1 MAEGNVRKRGD
12 KWYYSFEAAQVDGK
26 RKRIEHVAGYSEK
39 EAKKALRKAIDEY
52 ERGTVEIRL
61 NKMSVADYFNYWLKN
76 YVERYLKYNTV
87 KNYRNILNRYIIPK
101 LGHYKVRTLSPE
113 MLQNFIDD
121 IAENSKNREGNPLA
135 QHTVAIIFT
144 VTKEALRRA
153 VYPYRILHENPMVYV
168 DMPKYA
174 PQPKKTKQDLKIISL
189 SQYKELLDFFPVAD
203 SFHMPLVIA
212 FNTGMRRGEICAL
225 TWDKIDLVD
234 HTITVDSNMIQHGSG
249 TYEIA
254 TPKTK
259 ASYRTID
266 IGQTLID
273 ELRAKHKSQMENQLR
288 YGRLYDKSNFVCT
301 EENGSPVLPNSIK
314 YKSRLVQEK
323 LNMNFNFHSLRHT
336 HATMLLE
343 AGEKMKVVSE
353 RLGHSRIS
361 TTMDTYS
368 HVTHK
373 MRKNTVNLIE
383 QINNFQ

>member
-26 RKRIEHVAGYSEK
+26 RKRIERVGGYSEK
-39 EAKKALRKAIDEY
+39 EARKALRKAIDEY
-52 ERGTVEIRL
+52 ENGNVQVKL
-61 NKMSVADYFNYWLKN
+61 DKMSVADYFNYWLVN
-76 YVERYLKYNTV
+76 YVERNLKYNTV
-87 KNYRNILNRYIIPK
+87 KNYRNILKKYIIPK
-101 LGHYKVRTLSPE
+101 LGKYRVRALSPE
-113 MLQNFIDD
+113 MLQEFIDD
-121 IAENSKNREGNPLA
+121 IADNATTKQGNPLA

-153 VYPYRILHENPMVYV
+153 VFPYRIIKDNPMAYV
-168 DMPKYA
+168 DMPKYE

-189 SQYKELLDFFPVAD
+189 DQYRELLNYFPAAD

-225 TWDKIDLVD
+225 TWDKIDLVNN
-234 HTITVDSNMIQHGSG
+234 TITVDSNMIQHGKG
-249 TYEIA
+249 TYELA
-254 TPKTK
+254 SPKTK

-266 IGQTLID
+266 IGQTLVN
-273 ELRAKHKSQMENQLR
+273 ELKEKRKSQMENQMR
-288 YGRLYDKSNFVCT
+288 YGHLYDKSNFVCT
-301 EENGSPVLPNSIK
+301 EENGSPVLPNTIK
-314 YKSRLVQEK
+314 YKARLVQDK
-323 LNMNFNFHSLRHT
+323 LHMNFNFHSLRHT

-373 MRKNTVNLIE
+373 MRKNTVSLIE
-383 QINNFQ
+383 QIQNE

>member
-26 RKRIEHVAGYSEK
+26 RKRIERVGGYSEK
-39 EAKKALRKAIDEY
+39 EARKALRKAIDEY
-52 ERGTVEIRL
+52 EHGNVQIKL
-61 NKMSVADYFNYWLKN
+61 DKMSVADYFNYWLVN
-76 YVERYLKYNTV
+76 YVERNLKYNTV
-87 KNYRNILNRYIIPK
+87 KNYRNILKKYIIPK
-101 LGHYKVRTLSPE
+101 LGKYRVRTLSPE
-113 MLQNFIDD
+113 MLQEFIDD
-121 IAENSKNREGNPLA
+121 IADNATTKQGNPLA

-153 VYPYRILHENPMVYV
+153 VFPYRIIKDNPMAYV
-168 DMPKYA
+168 DMPKYE
-174 PQPKKTKQDLKIISL
+174 PQPKKTKQDLKIITL
-189 SQYKELLDFFPVAD
+189 DQYRELLDYFPVAD
-203 SFHMPLVIA
+203 SFHIPLVIA

-225 TWDKIDLVD
+225 TWDKIDLVNN
-234 HTITVDSNMIQHGSG
+234 TITVDSNMIQHGKG
-249 TYEIA
+249 TYELA
-254 TPKTK
+254 SPKTK

-266 IGQTLID
+266 IGQTLVN
-273 ELRAKHKSQMENQLR
+273 ELKEKRKSQMENQMR

-301 EENGSPVLPNSIK
+301 EENGTPVLPNSIK
-314 YKSRLVQEK
+314 YKAQLVQDK
-323 LNMNFNFHSLRHT
+323 LHMNFNFHSLRHT

-373 MRKNTVNLIE
+373 MRKNTVSLIE
-383 QINNFQ
+383 QIQNE

>member
-26 RKRIEHVAGYSEK
+26 RKRIERVGGYSEK
-39 EAKKALRKAIDEY
+39 EARKALRKAIDEY
-52 ERGTVEIRL
+52 EHGNVQIKL
-61 NKMSVADYFNYWLKN
+61 DKMSVADYFNYWLVN
-76 YVERYLKYNTV
+76 YVERNLKYNTV
-87 KNYRNILNRYIIPK
+87 KNYRNILKKYIIPK
-101 LGHYKVRTLSPE
+101 LGKYRVRTLSPE
-113 MLQNFIDD
+113 MLQEFIDD
-121 IAENSKNREGNPLA
+121 IADNATTKQGNPLA

-153 VYPYRILHENPMVYV
+153 VFPYRIIKDNPMAYV
-168 DMPKYA
+168 DMPKYE
-174 PQPKKTKQDLKIISL
+174 PQPKKTKQDLKIITL
-189 SQYKELLDFFPVAD
+189 DQYRELLDYFPVAD
-203 SFHMPLVIA
+203 SFHIPLVIA

-225 TWDKIDLVD
+225 TWDKIDLVNN
-234 HTITVDSNMIQHGSG
+234 TITVDSNMIQHGKG
-249 TYEIA
+249 TYELA
-254 TPKTK
+254 SPKTK

-266 IGQTLID
+266 IGQTLVN
-273 ELRAKHKSQMENQLR
+273 ELKEKRKSQMENQMR

-301 EENGSPVLPNSIK
+301 EENGTPVLPNSIK
-314 YKSRLVQEK
+314 YKAQLVQDK
-323 LNMNFNFHSLRHT
+323 LHKNFNFHSLRHT

-373 MRKNTVNLIE
+373 MRKNTVSLIE
-383 QINNFQ
+383 QIQNE

>member
-26 RKRIEHVAGYSEK
+26 RKRIERVGGYSEK

-52 ERGTVEIRL
+52 ENGNVQIKL
-61 NKMSVADYFNYWLKN
+61 DKMSVTDYFNYWLVN
-76 YVERYLKYNTV
+76 YVERNLKYNTV
-87 KNYRNILNRYIIPK
+87 KNYRNILKKYIIPK
-101 LGHYKVRTLSPE
+101 LGKYKVRTLSPE
-113 MLQNFIDD
+113 MLQEFIDD
-121 IAENSKNREGNPLA
+121 ITDNATTKQGNPLA

-153 VYPYRILHENPMVYV
+153 VFPYRIIKDNPMAYV
-168 DMPKYA
+168 DMPKYE
-174 PQPKKTKQDLKIISL
+174 PQPKKTKQDLKIITL
-189 SQYKELLDFFPVAD
+189 DQYRELLNYFPVAD

-225 TWDKIDLVD
+225 TWDKIDLVNN
-234 HTITVDSNMIQHGSG
+234 TITVDSNMIQHGKG
-249 TYEIA
+249 TYELA
-254 TPKTK
+254 SPKTK

-266 IGQTLID
+266 IGQTLAN
-273 ELRAKHKSQMENQLR
+273 ELKGKRKSQMENQMR
-288 YGRLYDKSNFVCT
+288 YGHLYDKSNFVCT
-301 EENGSPVLPNSIK
+301 EENGSPVLPNTIK
-314 YKSRLVQEK
+314 YKARLVQDK
-323 LNMNFNFHSLRHT
+323 LHMNFNFHSLRHT

-373 MRKNTVNLIE
+373 MRKNTVSLIE
-383 QINNFQ
+383 QIQNE

>member
-26 RKRIEHVAGYSEK
+26 RKRIERVGGYSEK

-52 ERGTVEIRL
+52 ENGNVQIKL
-61 NKMSVADYFNYWLKN
+61 DKMSVADYFNYWLVN
-76 YVERYLKYNTV
+76 YVERNLKYNTV
-87 KNYRNILNRYIIPK
+87 KNYRNILKKYIIPK
-101 LGHYKVRTLSPE
+101 LGKYRVRTLSPE
-113 MLQNFIDD
+113 MLQEFIDD
-121 IAENSKNREGNPLA
+121 IAANATTKQGKPLA

-153 VYPYRILHENPMVYV
+153 VFPYRIIKDNPMAYV
-168 DMPKYA
+168 DMPKYE
-174 PQPKKTKQDLKIISL
+174 PQPKKTKQDLKIITL
-189 SQYKELLDFFPVAD
+189 DQYRELLDYFPVAD

-225 TWDKIDLVD
+225 TWNKIDLVNN
-234 HTITVDSNMIQHGSG
+234 TITVDSNMIQHGKG
-249 TYEIA
+249 TYELA
-254 TPKTK
+254 SPKTK

-266 IGQTLID
+266 IGQTLVN
-273 ELRAKHKSQMENQLR
+273 ELKEKRKSQMENQMR
-288 YGRLYDKSNFVCT
+288 YGHLYDKSNFVCT
-301 EENGSPVLPNSIK
+301 EENGSPVLPNTIK

-323 LNMNFNFHSLRHT
+323 LHMNFNFHSLRHT

-373 MRKNTVNLIE
+373 MRKNTVSLIE
-383 QINNFQ
+383 QIQNE

>member
-26 RKRIEHVAGYSEK
+26 RKRIERVGGYSEK

-52 ERGTVEIRL
+52 ENGNVQIKL
-61 NKMSVADYFNYWLKN
+61 DKMSVADYFNYWLVN
-76 YVERYLKYNTV
+76 YVERNLKYNTV
-87 KNYRNILNRYIIPK
+87 KNYRNILKKYIIPK
-101 LGHYKVRTLSPE
+101 LGKYRVRTLSPE
-113 MLQNFIDD
+113 MLQEFIDD
-121 IAENSKNREGNPLA
+121 IADNATTKQGNPLA

-153 VYPYRILHENPMVYV
+153 VFPYRIIKDNPMAYV
-168 DMPKYA
+168 DMPKYE
-174 PQPKKTKQDLKIISL
+174 PQPKKTKQDLKIITL
-189 SQYKELLDFFPVAD
+189 DQYRELLDYFPVAD

-225 TWDKIDLVD
+225 TWDKIDLVNN
-234 HTITVDSNMIQHGSG
+234 TITVDSNMIQHGKG
-249 TYEIA
+249 TYELA
-254 TPKTK
+254 SPKTK

-266 IGQTLID
+266 IGQTLVN
-273 ELRAKHKSQMENQLR
+273 ELKEKRKSQMENQMR
-288 YGRLYDKSNFVCT
+288 YGHLYDKSNFVCT
-301 EENGSPVLPNSIK
+301 EENGSPVLPNTIK
-314 YKSRLVQEK
+314 YKTRLVQKK
-323 LNMNFNFHSLRHT
+323 LHMNFNFHSLRHT

-373 MRKNTVNLIE
+373 MRKNTVSLIE
-383 QINNFQ
+383 QIQNE

>member
-26 RKRIEHVAGYSEK
+26 RKRIERVGGYSEK
-39 EAKKALRKAIDEY
+39 EARKALRKAIDEY
-52 ERGTVEIRL
+52 EHGNVQIKL
-61 NKMSVADYFNYWLKN
+61 NKMSVADYFNYWLVN
-76 YVERYLKYNTV
+76 YVERNLKYNTV
-87 KNYRNILNRYIIPK
+87 KNYRNILKKYIIPK
-101 LGHYKVRTLSPE
+101 LGKYRVRTLSPE
-113 MLQNFIDD
+113 MLQEFIDD
-121 IAENSKNREGNPLA
+121 IADNATTKQGNPLA

-153 VYPYRILHENPMVYV
+153 VFPYRIIKDNPMAYV
-168 DMPKYA
+168 DMPKYE
-174 PQPKKTKQDLKIISL
+174 PQPKKTNQDLKIITL
-189 SQYKELLDFFPVAD
+189 DQYRELLDYFPVAD

-225 TWDKIDLVD
+225 TWDKIDLVNN
-234 HTITVDSNMIQHGSG
+234 TITVDSNMIQHGKG
-249 TYEIA
+249 TYELA
-254 TPKTK
+254 SPKTK

-266 IGQTLID
+266 IGQTLVN
-273 ELRAKHKSQMENQLR
+273 ELKEKRKSQMENQMR

-301 EENGSPVLPNSIK
+301 EENGTPVLPNSIK
-314 YKSRLVQEK
+314 YKAQLVQDK
-323 LNMNFNFHSLRHT
+323 LHMNFNFHSLRHT

-373 MRKNTVNLIE
+373 MPKNTVSLIE
-383 QINNFQ
+383 QIQNE

>member
-26 RKRIEHVAGYSEK
+26 RKRIERVGGYSEK

-52 ERGTVEIRL
+52 ENGNVQIKL
-61 NKMSVADYFNYWLKN
+61 DKMSVADYFNYWLVN
-76 YVERYLKYNTV
+76 YVERNLKYNTV
-87 KNYRNILNRYIIPK
+87 KNYRNILKKYIIPK
-101 LGHYKVRTLSPE
+101 LGKYRVRTLSPE
-113 MLQNFIDD
+113 MLQEFIDD
-121 IAENSKNREGNPLA
+121 IADNATTKQGNPLA

-153 VYPYRILHENPMVYV
+153 VFPYRIIKDNPMAYV
-168 DMPKYA
+168 DMPKYE
-174 PQPKKTKQDLKIISL
+174 PQPKKTKQDLKIITL
-189 SQYKELLDFFPVAD
+189 DQYRELMDYFPVAD

-225 TWDKIDLVD
+225 TWDKVDLVNN
-234 HTITVDSNMIQHGSG
+234 TITVDSNMIQHGKG
-249 TYEIA
+249 TYELA
-254 TPKTK
+254 SPKTK

-266 IGQTLID
+266 IGKTLVN
-273 ELRAKHKSQMENQLR
+273 ELKGKRKSQMENQMR
-288 YGRLYDKSNFVCT
+288 YGHLYDKSNFVCT
-301 EENGSPVLPNSIK
+301 EENGSPVLPNTIK
-314 YKSRLVQEK
+314 YKARLVQDK
-323 LNMNFNFHSLRHT
+323 LHMNFNFHSLRHT

-373 MRKNTVNLIE
+373 MRKNTVSLIE
-383 QINNFQ
+383 QIQNE

>member
-26 RKRIEHVAGYSEK
+26 RKRIERVGGYSEK
-39 EAKKALRKAIDEY
+39 EARKALRKAIDEY
-52 ERGTVEIRL
+52 ENGNVQIKL
-61 NKMSVADYFNYWLKN
+61 DKMSVADYFNYWLIN
-76 YVERYLKYNTV
+76 YVERNLKYNTV
-87 KNYRNILNRYIIPK
+87 KNYRNILKKYIIPK
-101 LGHYKVRTLSPE
+101 LGKYRVRTLSPE
-113 MLQNFIDD
+113 MLQEFIDD
-121 IAENSKNREGNPLA
+121 IAANATTKQGKPLA

-153 VYPYRILHENPMVYV
+153 VFPYRIIKDNPMAYV
-168 DMPKYA
+168 DMPKYE
-174 PQPKKTKQDLKIISL
+174 PQPKKTKQDLKIITL
-189 SQYKELLDFFPVAD
+189 DQYRELLDYFPTAD

-225 TWDKIDLVD
+225 TWDKIDLVNN
-234 HTITVDSNMIQHGSG
+234 TITIDSNMIQHGKG
-249 TYEIA
+249 TYELA
-254 TPKTK
+254 SPKTK

-266 IGQTLID
+266 IGKTLVN
-273 ELRAKHKSQMENQLR
+273 ELKGKRKSQMENQMR
-288 YGRLYDKSNFVCT
+288 YGHLYDKSNFVCT
-301 EENGSPVLPNSIK
+301 EENGSPVLPNTIK
-314 YKSRLVQEK
+314 YKARLVQDK
-323 LNMNFNFHSLRHT
+323 LHMNFNFHSLRHT

-373 MRKNTVNLIE
+373 MRKNTVSLIE
-383 QINNFQ
+383 QIQNE

>member
-26 RKRIEHVAGYSEK
+26 RKRIERVGGYSEK
-39 EAKKALRKAIDEY
+39 EARKALRKAIDEY
-52 ERGTVEIRL
+52 ENGNVQIKL
-61 NKMSVADYFNYWLKN
+61 DKMSVADYFNYWLVN
-76 YVERYLKYNTV
+76 YVERNLKYNTV
-87 KNYRNILNRYIIPK
+87 KNYRNILKKYIIPK
-101 LGHYKVRTLSPE
+101 LGKYRVRTLSPE
-113 MLQNFIDD
+113 MLQEFIDD
-121 IAENSKNREGNPLA
+121 IADNATTKQGNPLA

-153 VYPYRILHENPMVYV
+153 VFPYRIIKDNPMAYV
-168 DMPKYA
+168 DMPKYE

-189 SQYKELLDFFPVAD
+189 DQYRELLNYFPVAD
-203 SFHMPLVIA
+203 SFHMPLAIA

-225 TWDKIDLVD
+225 TWDKIDLVNN
-234 HTITVDSNMIQHGSG
+234 TITVDSNMIQHGKG
-249 TYEIA
+249 TYELA
-254 TPKTK
+254 SPKTK

-266 IGQTLID
+266 IGQTLVN
-273 ELRAKHKSQMENQLR
+273 ELKEKRKSQMENQMR

-301 EENGSPVLPNSIK
+301 EENGTPVLPNSIK
-314 YKSRLVQEK
+314 YKAQLVQDK
-323 LNMNFNFHSLRHT
+323 LHMNFNFHSLRHT

-373 MRKNTVNLIE
+373 MRKNTVSLIE
-383 QINNFQ
+383 QIQNE

>member
-12 KWYYSFEAAQVDGK
+12 KWYYSFEAAQVGGK
-26 RKRIEHVAGYSEK
+26 RKRIERVGGYSEK

-52 ERGTVEIRL
+52 ENGNVQIKL
-61 NKMSVADYFNYWLKN
+61 DKMSVADYFNYWLVN
-76 YVERYLKYNTV
+76 YVERNLKYNTV
-87 KNYRNILNRYIIPK
+87 KNYRNILKKYIIPK
-101 LGHYKVRTLSPE
+101 LGKYRVRTLSPE
-113 MLQNFIDD
+113 MLQEFIDD
-121 IAENSKNREGNPLA
+121 IADNATTKQGNPLA

-153 VYPYRILHENPMVYV
+153 VFPYRIIKDNPMAYV
-168 DMPKYA
+168 DMPKYE
-174 PQPKKTKQDLKIISL
+174 PQPKKTKQDLKIITL
-189 SQYKELLDFFPVAD
+189 DQYRELLNYFPVAD

-225 TWDKIDLVD
+225 TWDKIDLVNN
-234 HTITVDSNMIQHGSG
+234 TITVDSNMIQHGKG
-249 TYEIA
+249 TYELA
-254 TPKTK
+254 SPKTK

-266 IGQTLID
+266 IGQTLVN
-273 ELRAKHKSQMENQLR
+273 ELKEKRKSQMENQMR

-301 EENGSPVLPNSIK
+301 EENGTPVLPNSIK
-314 YKSRLVQEK
+314 YKAQLVQDK
-323 LNMNFNFHSLRHT
+323 LHMNFNFHSLRHT

-373 MRKNTVNLIE
+373 MRKNTVSLIE
-383 QINNFQ
+383 QIQNE

>member
-26 RKRIEHVAGYSEK
+26 RKRIERVGGYSEK

-52 ERGTVEIRL
+52 ENGNVQIKL
-61 NKMSVADYFNYWLKN
+61 DKMSVADYFNYWLVN
-76 YVERYLKYNTV
+76 YVERNLKYNTV
-87 KNYRNILNRYIIPK
+87 KNYRNILKKYIIPK
-101 LGHYKVRTLSPE
+101 LGKYRVRTLSPE
-113 MLQNFIDD
+113 MLQEFIDD
-121 IAENSKNREGNPLA
+121 IADNATTKQGVPLA
-135 QHTVAIIFT
+135 PHTVAIIYT
-144 VTKEALRRA
+144 VTKQALRRA
-153 VYPYRILHENPMVYV
+153 VFPYRIIKENPMLYV
-168 DMPKYA
+168 DMPKYE
-174 PQPKKTKQDLKIISL
+174 PQPKKTKQDLKIITL
-189 SQYKELLDFFPVAD
+189 DQYRELMDYFPVAD

-225 TWDKIDLVD
+225 TWDKVDLVNN
-234 HTITVDSNMIQHGSG
+234 TITVDSNMIQHGKG
-249 TYEIA
+249 TYELA
-254 TPKTK
+254 SPKTK

-266 IGQTLID
+266 IGQTLVN
-273 ELRAKHKSQMENQLR
+273 ELKEKRKSQMENQMR

-301 EENGSPVLPNSIK
+301 EENGTPVLPNTIK
-314 YKSRLVQEK
+314 YKARLVQDK
-323 LNMNFNFHSLRHT
+323 LHMNFNFHSLRHT

-373 MRKNTVNLIE
+373 MRKNTVSLIE
-383 QINNFQ
+383 QIQNE

>member
-26 RKRIEHVAGYSEK
+26 RKRIERVGGYSEK
-39 EAKKALRKAIDEY
+39 EARKALRKAIDEY
-52 ERGTVEIRL
+52 ENGNVQIKL
-61 NKMSVADYFNYWLKN
+61 DKMSVADYFNYWLVN
-76 YVERYLKYNTV
+76 YVERNLKYNTV
-87 KNYRNILNRYIIPK
+87 KNYRNILKKYIIPK
-101 LGHYKVRTLSPE
+101 LGKYRVRTLSPE
-113 MLQNFIDD
+113 MLQEFIDD
-121 IAENSKNREGNPLA
+121 IADNATTKQGNPLA

-153 VYPYRILHENPMVYV
+153 VFPYRIIKDNPMAYV
-168 DMPKYA
+168 DMPKYE

-189 SQYKELLDFFPVAD
+189 DQYRELLNYFPVAD
-203 SFHMPLVIA
+203 SFHIPLVIA

-225 TWDKIDLVD
+225 TWDKIDLVNN
-234 HTITVDSNMIQHGSG
+234 TITVDSNMIQHGKG
-249 TYEIA
+249 TYELA
-254 TPKTK
+254 SPKTK

-266 IGQTLID
+266 IGQTLVN
-273 ELRAKHKSQMENQLR
+273 ELKEKRKSQMENQMR

-301 EENGSPVLPNSIK
+301 EENGTPVLPNSIK
-314 YKSRLVQEK
+314 YKAQLVQDK
-323 LNMNFNFHSLRHT
+323 LHMNFNFHSLRHT

-373 MRKNTVNLIE
+373 MRKNTVSLIE
-383 QINNFQ
+383 QIQNE

>member
-26 RKRIEHVAGYSEK
+26 RKRIERVGGYSEK
-39 EAKKALRKAIDEY
+39 EARKALRKAIDEY
-52 ERGTVEIRL
+52 ENGNVQIKL
-61 NKMSVADYFNYWLKN
+61 DKMSVADYFNYWLVN
-76 YVERYLKYNTV
+76 YVERNLKYNTV
-87 KNYRNILNRYIIPK
+87 KNYRNILKKYIIPK
-101 LGHYKVRTLSPE
+101 LGKYRVRTLSPE
-113 MLQNFIDD
+113 MLQEFIDD
-121 IAENSKNREGNPLA
+121 IADNATTKQGNPLA

-153 VYPYRILHENPMVYV
+153 VFPYRIIKDNPMAYV
-168 DMPKYA
+168 DMPKYE

-189 SQYKELLDFFPVAD
+189 DQYRELLNYFPVAD

-225 TWDKIDLVD
+225 TWDKIDLVNN
-234 HTITVDSNMIQHGSG
+234 TITVDSNMIQHGKG
-249 TYEIA
+249 TYELA
-254 TPKTK
+254 SPKTK

-266 IGQTLID
+266 IGQTLVN
-273 ELRAKHKSQMENQLR
+273 ELKEKRKSQMENQMR

-301 EENGSPVLPNSIK
+301 EENGTPVLPNSIK
-314 YKSRLVQEK
+314 YKAQLVQDK
-323 LNMNFNFHSLRHT
+323 LHMNFNFHSLRHT

-373 MRKNTVNLIE
+373 MRKNTVSLIE
-383 QINNFQ
+383 QIQNE

>member
-26 RKRIEHVAGYSEK
+26 RKRIERVGGYSEK

-52 ERGTVEIRL
+52 ENGNVQIKL
-61 NKMSVADYFNYWLKN
+61 DKMSVADYFNYWLVN
-76 YVERYLKYNTV
+76 YVERNLKYNTV
-87 KNYRNILNRYIIPK
+87 KNYRNILKKYIIPK
-101 LGHYKVRTLSPE
+101 LGKYRVRTLSPE
-113 MLQNFIDD
+113 MLQEFIDD
-121 IAENSKNREGNPLA
+121 IADNATTKQGNPLA

-153 VYPYRILHENPMVYV
+153 VFPYRIIKDNPMAYV
-168 DMPKYA
+168 DMPNYE
-174 PQPKKTKQDLKIISL
+174 PQPKKTKQDLKIITL
-189 SQYKELLDFFPVAD
+189 DQYRELMDYFPVAD

-225 TWDKIDLVD
+225 TWDKVDLVNN
-234 HTITVDSNMIQHGSG
+234 TITVDSNMIQHGKG
-249 TYEIA
+249 TYELA
-254 TPKTK
+254 SPKTK

-266 IGQTLID
+266 IGQTLVN
-273 ELRAKHKSQMENQLR
+273 ELKEKRKSQMENQMR

-301 EENGSPVLPNSIK
+301 EENGTPVLPNSIK
-314 YKSRLVQEK
+314 YKAQLVQDK
-323 LNMNFNFHSLRHT
+323 LHMNFNFHSLRHT

-373 MRKNTVNLIE
+373 MRKNTVSLIE
-383 QINNFQ
+383 QIQNE

>member
-26 RKRIEHVAGYSEK
+26 RKRIERVGGYSEK
-39 EAKKALRKAIDEY
+39 EARKALRKAIDEY
-52 ERGTVEIRL
+52 ENGNVQIKL
-61 NKMSVADYFNYWLKN
+61 DKMSVADYFNYWLVN
-76 YVERYLKYNTV
+76 YVERNLKYNTV
-87 KNYRNILNRYIIPK
+87 KNYRNILKKYIIPK
-101 LGHYKVRTLSPE
+101 LGKYRVRTLSPE
-113 MLQNFIDD
+113 MLQEFIDD
-121 IAENSKNREGNPLA
+121 IADNATTKQGNPLA

-153 VYPYRILHENPMVYV
+153 VFPYRIIKDNPMAYV
-168 DMPKYA
+168 DMPKYE

-189 SQYKELLDFFPVAD
+189 DQYRELLNYFPVAD

-225 TWDKIDLVD
+225 TWNKIDLVNN
-234 HTITVDSNMIQHGSG
+234 TITVDSNMIQHGKG
-249 TYEIA
+249 TYELA
-254 TPKTK
+254 SPKTK

-266 IGQTLID
+266 IGQTLVN
-273 ELRAKHKSQMENQLR
+273 ELKEKRKSQMENQMR
-288 YGRLYDKSNFVCT
+288 YGHLYDKSNFVCT
-301 EENGSPVLPNSIK
+301 EENGSPVLPNTIK

-323 LNMNFNFHSLRHT
+323 LHMNFNFHSLRHT

-373 MRKNTVNLIE
+373 MRKNTVSLIE
-383 QINNFQ
+383 QIQNE

>member
-26 RKRIEHVAGYSEK
+26 RKRIERVGGYSEK
-39 EAKKALRKAIDEY
+39 EARKALRKAIDEY
-52 ERGTVEIRL
+52 ENGNVQIKL
-61 NKMSVADYFNYWLKN
+61 DKMSVADYFNYWLVN
-76 YVERYLKYNTV
+76 YVERNLKYNTV
-87 KNYRNILNRYIIPK
+87 KNYRNILKKYIIPK
-101 LGHYKVRTLSPE
+101 LGKYRVRTLSPE
-113 MLQNFIDD
+113 MLQEFIDD
-121 IAENSKNREGNPLA
+121 IADNATTKQGNPLA

-153 VYPYRILHENPMVYV
+153 VFPYRIIKDNPMAYV
-168 DMPKYA
+168 DMPKYE

-189 SQYKELLDFFPVAD
+189 DQYRELLDYFPVAD
-203 SFHMPLVIA
+203 SFHIPLVIA

-225 TWDKIDLVD
+225 TWDKIDLVNN
-234 HTITVDSNMIQHGSG
+234 TITVDSNMIQHGKG
-249 TYEIA
+249 TYELA
-254 TPKTK
+254 SPKTK

-266 IGQTLID
+266 IGQTLVN
-273 ELRAKHKSQMENQLR
+273 ELKEKRKSQMENQMR

-301 EENGSPVLPNSIK
+301 EENGTPVLPNSIK
-314 YKSRLVQEK
+314 YKAQLVQDK
-323 LNMNFNFHSLRHT
+323 LHMNFNFHSLRHT

-343 AGEKMKVVSE
+343 SGEKMKVVSE

-373 MRKNTVNLIE
+373 MRKNTVSLIE
-383 QINNFQ
+383 QIQNE